1 MVLASLMP
9 ASASDAGTAMQCG
22 KQQVDITGSVTEAD
36 LHRYLLL
43 PVVVPEGAGRIEVVY
58 TWSDRPVGGPVR
70 SPGGPAG
77 TVLDLGIW
85 DSDGQGTVEG
95 FRGWSGSRQGR
106 PGQPPVFIQAGAAA
120 RGYLPGALEAGEWTI
135 ELGVGAVA
143 PNGADYTVSVRC
155 VEAGTGTA
163 RPSGRV
169 DPGLVLR
176 DEPGW
181 YHGDFHMHGYHSNA
195 KGPDWTSQE
204 PDAPTFVKQARDAGL
219 DFAPVTE
226 YVTTAHWNEL
236 GAAQQATDDL
246 LLWPGREIIT
256 YFGHASTLGETPNVV
271 EYRHGHE
278 QVTLRKIQEKAK
290 ADGALFQV
298 NHPTFF
304 PGPLGPLCRGCEFR
318 LGDDIDW
325 SEVDTLEVLTGPIEV
340 KAKDGGLPDAVPG
353 SMENPFVASA
363 IDLWERMLRRGH
375 RITAVSGSDSKGVE
389 PTPDERKRAG
399 YGSSATAVYASE
411 LSRPALEE
419 ALREG
424 RAYVRT
430 RGVDESPE
438 LDLQVTAGRKSVT
451 FGGMLRADTA
461 QMSVVVAKASGQMLR
476 VYRNGTLVSTVPV
489 VGDPFEHRMAITR
502 DPLNEG
508 ALGTFWRIETA
519 DTKVRTTIGNPVFLR
534 PPPPGKVGR

>member
-1 MVLASLMP
+1 M
-9 ASASDAGTAMQCG
+9 
-22 KQQVDITGSVTEAD
+22 TEAD

-43 PVVVPEGAGRIEVVY
+43 PVVVPEGAGRLEVVY
-58 TWSDRPVGGPVR
+58 SWRDRPIIIGSVPN
-70 SPGGPAG
+70 PGGPTA

-85 DSDGQGTVEG
+85 DADGEGTVDG

-106 PGQPPVFIQAGAAA
+106 RGQPPVFIQAGAAA
-120 RGYLPGALEAGEWTI
+120 RGYLPGALEPGQWTI

-143 PNGADYTVSVRC
+143 PNGADYAVSVAC
-155 VEAGTGTA
+155 VPEENVPA
-163 RPSGRV
+163 RPVGHV
-169 DPGLVLR
+169 DPAAVLG
-176 DEPGW
+176 DAPGW
-181 YHGDFHMHGYHSNA
+181 YHGDFHMHGYHSHA
-195 KGPDWTSQE
+195 SGPDWTTPSGGR
-204 PDAPTFVKQARDAGL
+204 PSFVQQAREAGL

-226 YVTTAHWNEL
+226 YVTTAHWNEM
-236 GAAQQATDDL
+236 GPAQDATSDV

-256 YFGHASTLGETPNVV
+256 YSGHATTLGETPNVV

-278 QVTLRKIQEKAK
+278 QVTLRGIQEKAK
-290 ADGALFQV
+290 DDGALFQV

-304 PGPLGPLCRGCEFR
+304 PGPLETLCRGCEFR

-325 SEVDTLEVLTGPIEV
+325 SQVDTLEVLTGPIEV
-340 KAKDGGLPDAVPG
+340 TPKDGGLPDALPG

-375 RITAVSGSDSKGVE
+375 RITAVSGTDSKGVE
-389 PTPDERKRAG
+389 PTAEERNRAG
-399 YGSSATAVYASE
+399 YGSSATAVYASQ

-424 RAYVRT
+424 RAYVKT

-438 LDLQVTAGRKSVT
+438 LELQVIAGRKRVT

-461 QMSVVVAKASGQMLR
+461 QMRIVVAKASGQVLR
-476 VYRNGTLVSTVPV
+476 IYRNGTLVSTVPV
-489 VGDPFEHRMAITR
+489 VGDRFEHRMAITR
-502 DPLNEG
+502 DPSSEG
-508 ALGTFWRIETA
+508 PLGTFWRIETA

>member
-1 MVLASLMP
+1 MAVAGLIP
-9 ASASDAGTAMQCG
+9 ASASDGGAVTTCG
-22 KQQVDITGSVTEAD
+22 PEQADINGSVTEAD

-43 PVVVPEGAGRIEVVY
+43 PVLVPEGAERIEVFY
-58 TWSDRPVGGPVR
+58 SWKDRPLAGPLS

-85 DSDGQGTVEG
+85 DPDGQGTVEG

-106 PGQPPVFIQAGAAA
+106 SSGSPVFIQAGAAD
-120 RGYLPGALEAGEWTI
+120 RGYLPGALEPGQWTI

-143 PNGADYTVSVRC
+143 QNGADYTVSVKC
-155 VEAGTGTA
+155 VAGSAQDA
-163 RPSGRV
+163 RPAGRV
-169 DPGLVLR
+169 DPTLVLR
-176 DEPGW
+176 DGPGW
-181 YHGDFHMHGYHSNA
+181 YHGDFHMHGYHSNP
-195 KGPDWTSQE
+195 KGPDWSTGTVQGPSFI
-204 PDAPTFVKQARDAGL
+204 DQALTAGL

-236 GAAQQATDDL
+236 GAAQAASPNL

-256 YFGHASTLGETPNVV
+256 YSGHATTLGETPNVV

-278 QVTLRKIQEKAK
+278 QVTLRKIQEQANT
-290 ADGALFQV
+290 DGALFQV

-318 LGDDIDW
+318 LGDGIDW
-325 SEVDTLEVLTGPIEV
+325 NEVDTLEVLTGPVEV
-340 KAKDGGLPDAVPG
+340 TAKDGGLPDAVPG

-389 PTPDERKRAG
+389 PTAAERKRAG
-399 YGSSATAVYASE
+399 YGSSATAVYAKE

-419 ALREG
+419 ALLEG

-430 RGVDESPE
+430 RGVDESPA
-438 LDLQVTAGRKSVT
+438 LDLQVTAGRKNVT

-461 QMSVVVAKASGQMLR
+461 QMRVVVAGASGQTLR

-489 VGDPFEHRMAITR
+489 VGDDFEHRMAIRR

-508 ALGTFWRIETA
+508 PLGTFWRVETA